1 MLIEIPED
9 FEEDFMQLLID
20 QLHRRNEEIIGV
32 RHDLWR
38 AEAKLKELIEV
49 ESEVELLRQCNE
61 NQSKTINEY
70 MKSGAKIKLPP
81 NKKKRAN

>member
-70 MKSGAKIKLPP
+70 MKSSAKIKFPP